1 MVTLAHAI
9 SRCMPQPLGN
19 WLRPKWYWTREYC
32 LLRFSEGG
40 YTRYDSEL
48 LCRVVRKPVGKTYF
62 EAPYR
67 SYREFR
73 RIVNFGRNPDDL
85 VFIWLNAISDCE
97 TLYDIGA
104 ANGHEGLVA
113 NALHQCRIVYV
124 ELFTPSIDSILKGT
138 VLAQRR
144 GAAADQFE
152 VVAAG
157 CDRKEGYAKVLLH
170 QPPVPGGTYNT
181 FADVDAYCRGGR
193 SDERVWT
200 SQWSPS
206 VTIDALHGQHH
217 LPKPTHI
224 KMDID
229 GFEDRAIEGACETL
243 KSRCVK
249 SWIIEVNPGRE
260 EMIANAMTKNGYKDI
275 AQFVHYPGLDDA
287 VDHLYVRDD
296 LVADYERRLAETS
309 QRLFGKNTY
318 DKKPTLRC
326 AAQD

>member
-9 SRCMPQPLGN
+9 SRCMPQPVGN
-19 WLRPKWYWTREYC
+19 WLRPKWHWAREYC

-40 YTRYDSEL
+40 NTRYDPEL
-48 LCRVVRKPVGKTYF
+48 LCRVVRKPVGDTYF
-62 EAPYR
+62 EATYR
-67 SYREFR
+67 SFREFR

-193 SDERVWT
+193 ADERVWA

-229 GFEDRAIEGACETL
+229 GFEDRAIEGARETL
-243 KSRCVK
+243 KSGCVK
-249 SWIIEVNPGRE
+249 SWIIEVNPGRGAAIE
-260 EMIANAMTKNGYKDI
+260 AAMKANGYTDI
-275 AQFVHYPGLDDA
+275 AQFVHYPGIDDA
-287 VDHLYVRDD
+287 VDHLYVRED
-296 LVADYERRLAETS
+296 LAAKYKDRIART
-309 QRLFGKNTY
+309 QNTLFEQ
-318 DKKPTLRC
+318 
-326 AAQD
+326 A